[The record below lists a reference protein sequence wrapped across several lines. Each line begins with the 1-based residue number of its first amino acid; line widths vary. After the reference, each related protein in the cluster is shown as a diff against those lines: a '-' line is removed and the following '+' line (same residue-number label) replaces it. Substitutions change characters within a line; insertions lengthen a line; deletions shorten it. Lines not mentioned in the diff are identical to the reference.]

1 MFDGGP
7 ELKRA
12 RSHESATAAISST
25 DQMISHARRQ
35 SRKEI
40 TIYPLNPLQREV
52 VQPIWEL
59 ESERKT
65 EIPADMVFSHAYPAL
80 A

>member
-1 MFDGGP
+1 
-7 ELKRA
+7 
-12 RSHESATAAISST
+12 
-25 DQMISHARRQ
+25 MIRHARRQ

-65 EIPADMVFSHAYPAL
+65 EIPADMAFSHAYPAL